1 MQDASNRWRPF
12 KNEKGELWK
21 LTNDLLARKNPDG
34 SPDYTDPDVFP
45 VMWTADE
52 RVPVAS

>member
-1 MQDASNRWRPF
+1 VQDASNRWRPF